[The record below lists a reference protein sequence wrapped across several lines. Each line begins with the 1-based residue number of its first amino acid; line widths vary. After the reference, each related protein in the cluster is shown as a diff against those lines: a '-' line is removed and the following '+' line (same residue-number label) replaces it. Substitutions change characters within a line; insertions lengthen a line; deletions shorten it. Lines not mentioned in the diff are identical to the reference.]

1 MPNAESQSNR
11 IPEQTLLALER
22 NYLAAERT
30 MMAWIRT
37 AISMIGF
44 GFTLAKLFQS
54 LAESHIF
61 LKGPA
66 GHTWTP
72 KGVGMV
78 LIALGTVSLTAAVFD
93 HRREVLRLRA
103 AGLDVRFSLSAAIG
117 MALAALGVGAFLS
130 AMTSS

>member
-1 MPNAESQSNR
+1 VRENHAVAVPD
-11 IPEQTLLALER
+11 QTLLAMER

-66 GHTWTP
+66 GRTWTP
-72 KGVGMV
+72 QGVGMV
-78 LIALGTVSLTAAVFD
+78 LIALGTVALIAAVFD
-93 HRREVLRLRA
+93 HSREVRRLQA
-103 AGLDVRFSLSAAIG
+103 AGLKTRFSLSAAVG
-117 MALAALGVGAFLS
+117 TALAALGVAAFLS
-130 AMTSS
+130 AMTTS